1 MNNRFGGLQKTETMF
16 AENFLTD
23 IIAVNFTKTVENQN
37 CSADQVKKSSCE
49 HGMETHCSSG
59 KNLSIYPV
67 SKESTAPFLE
77 TSRNINPAS
86 FSDRLTP
93 LLISAGLVNGTIPIS
108 MRDASGQ
115 ATLDAVLKS
124 QAGVYAGPQ
133 KVVF

>member
-1 MNNRFGGLQKTETMF
+1 MNNRCGGLQKTETMF

-23 IIAVNFTKTVENQN
+23 ITAVNFTKTVENQN

-49 HGMETHCSSG
+49 HGTETHCSSG
-59 KNLSIYPV
+59 KNSSMHPV
-67 SKESTAPFLE
+67 SKESTAPYFG
-77 TSRNINPAS
+77 TNPITNPVS

-93 LLISAGLVNGTIPIS
+93 LLISAGLVKGIIPMS

-115 ATLDAVLKS
+115 TTLDAVLKS